1 MKLNEIADRP
11 GSRKRATR
19 VGRGQASGKG
29 KTAGRGHKGQKSRSG
44 VALRGREGG
53 QMPIHM
59 RLPKRGFRNPFAR
72 RYSIVDL
79 ARLNA
84 AVSEGKIDGSAII
97 TSEALSGAGLIRSNR
112 PHWRLLGK
120 AKLERAL
127 KVRAD
132 HVSAGARASIEAAG
146 GSVEIKEEKKAS
158 SPKDP
163 KESKGSKESKKPEPE
178 ESKES

>member
-1 MKLNEIADRP
+1 MKLNELADRS
-11 GSRKRATR
+11 GSRKRAMR
-19 VGRGQASGKG
+19 VGRGQGSGKG

-72 RYSIVDL
+72 RYSIVNL

-84 AVSEGKIDGSAII
+84 AIDAGKIDGSAVV
-97 TSEALSGAGLIRSNR
+97 TSETLSSAGLIRSNR

-127 KVRAD
+127 KIRAD

-146 GSVEIKEEKKAS
+146 GSVEIKEGRKTFA
-158 SPKDP
+158 P
-163 KESKGSKESKKPEPE
+163 KESAEPKESSESN

>member
-11 GSRKRATR
+11 GSRKRAMR

-59 RLPKRGFRNPFAR
+59 RLPKRGFRNPFAQ

-84 AVSEGKIDGSAII
+84 AIDAGKIDGAAPI
-97 TSEALSGAGLIRSNR
+97 TSEVLSGAGLIRSNR
-112 PHWRLLGK
+112 PLWRLLGK
-120 AKLERAL
+120 TKLERAL
-127 KVRAD
+127 KVCAN

-146 GSVEIKEEKKAS
+146 GSVEIKEDGKAAAAKE
-158 SPKDP
+158 PKRP
-163 KESKGSKESKKPEPE
+163 EESKESKKPEPE